1 MIRHIGVLVI
11 YKINILNLEYYKHF
25 SFYEFYFKI
34 IMCFFDNSY
43 LLCVIFLKKRYLW
56 EKCVKILFTHD
67 TLRVLVNS
75 TVEENLLKTFHY

>member
-43 LLCVIFLKKRYLW
+43 LLCVIFLKKRYL
-56 EKCVKILFTHD
+56 
-67 TLRVLVNS
+67 
-75 TVEENLLKTFHY
+75 

>member
-25 SFYEFYFKI
+25 SFYKFYFKI

-43 LLCVIFLKKRYLW
+43 LLCVIFF
-56 EKCVKILFTHD
+56 EKALPMRKMC
-67 TLRVLVNS
+67 
-75 TVEENLLKTFHY
+75 ENFIYT